1 MAMRA
6 RRVKRT
12 RRRAALDSIPHA
24 PHSLA
29 RMPAVTNPVPKKRTG
44 EPLLWLV
51 ALGVFMQMLDSTIVN
66 TALPAMAAG
75 LGESPLRMQSVVI
88 AYALTMAML
97 IPASGYLADR
107 FGTRRVFFSAIVL
120 FTIGSLLCAY
130 SQTLAQL
137 AASRVVQGIGGAM
150 LLPVGRLAVLRS
162 FPRGEFLR
170 AMSFV
175 TLPGLIGPLI
185 GPTLGGWLV
194 EIASWHWIFLIN
206 IPVGIVAGAATIR
219 LMPDARRDAQR
230 FDAIGYLMLSF
241 SMVAISLALDG
252 LSELGLRHATVL
264 LLMIFGLASFAAYWL
279 HATQVQSPLFSLK
292 LFDVPSYRV
301 GILCN
306 LFSRIGSGSMPFLI
320 PLLFQV
326 GLGFTPLESGMMMVP
341 VALAGMVSKRLVVPL
356 IRELGYRRVLLG
368 NTVLVGLAMAS
379 FALISPAEPPWL
391 RIVQLAL
398 FGLVNSL
405 QFTAM
410 NTITLNDLEGEL
422 ASGGNGLLS
431 MVMMLAT
438 SLGVAAASGLLGAF
452 TGLFGS
458 EHGANA
464 LPAFHAT
471 FACMGAITAVSAV
484 IFWQLAS
491 ECGSPAEPVRVD

>member
-1 MAMRA
+1 
-6 RRVKRT
+6 
-12 RRRAALDSIPHA
+12 
-24 PHSLA
+24 
-29 RMPAVTNPVPKKRTG
+29 MPAAPDAAAPKKRINN
-44 EPLLWLV
+44 PLLWLV

-97 IPASGYLADR
+97 IPASGWLADR
-107 FGTRRVFFSAIVL
+107 FGTKRVFFFAIAT
-120 FTIGSLLCAY
+120 FTLGSMLCAY
-130 SQTLAQL
+130 SQTLREL
-137 AASRVVQGIGGAM
+137 VASRVVQGIGGAM

-170 AMSFV
+170 AMTFV

-206 IPVGIVAGAATIR
+206 LPVGIGAGVATLL
-219 LMPDARRDAQR
+219 LMPDVRGDARR
-230 FDAIGYLMLSF
+230 FDIAGYLMLSF
-241 SMVAISLALDG
+241 SMVAISLSLDG

-264 LLMIFGLASFAAYWL
+264 LLMIFGMASFVAYWL
-279 HATQVQSPLFSLK
+279 HATQTSAPLFSLK

-301 GILCN
+301 GILGN

-326 GLGFTPLESGMMMVP
+326 ALGFSPIESGMQMVP
-341 VALAGMVSKRLVVPL
+341 VAIAGMISKRLILPV
-356 IRELGYRRVLLG
+356 IRELGYRRVLVG
-368 NTVLVGLAMAS
+368 NTLLVGFAMAS
-379 FALISPAEPPWL
+379 FALISADEPTWL
-391 RIVQLAL
+391 RIAQLAF

-410 NTITLNDLEGEL
+410 NAITLNDLEGEL
-422 ASGGNGLLS
+422 ASGGNSLLS
-431 MVMMLAT
+431 MVMMLST
-438 SLGVAAASGLLGAF
+438 SFGVASASGLLATF
-452 TGLFGS
+452 TGLFDIERGT
-458 EHGANA
+458 GV

-471 FACMGAITAVSAV
+471 FVCIGLITATSAV
-484 IFWQLAS
+484 IFWQLDR
-491 ECGSPAEPVRVD
+491 PRRNVVKAEAATRVD

>member
-1 MAMRA
+1 
-6 RRVKRT
+6 
-12 RRRAALDSIPHA
+12 
-24 PHSLA
+24 
-29 RMPAVTNPVPKKRTG
+29 MPAAPDAAPQKRINN
-44 EPLLWLV
+44 PLLWLV

-97 IPASGYLADR
+97 IPASGWLADR
-107 FGTRRVFFSAIVL
+107 FGTKRVFFVAIAT
-120 FTIGSLLCAY
+120 FTLGSMLCAY
-130 SQTLAQL
+130 SQTLREL
-137 AASRVVQGIGGAM
+137 VASRVVQGIGGAM

-170 AMSFV
+170 AMTFV

-206 IPVGIVAGAATIR
+206 LPVGIGAGVATLL
-219 LMPDARRDAQR
+219 LMPDARGDTRR
-230 FDAIGYLMLSF
+230 FDIAGYLMLSF
-241 SMVAISLALDG
+241 SMVAISLSLDG

-264 LLMIFGLASFAAYWL
+264 LLMIFGMASFVAYWL
-279 HATQVQSPLFSLK
+279 HASQVAAPLFSLK

-301 GILCN
+301 GILGN

-326 GLGFTPLESGMMMVP
+326 ALGFSPIESGMQMVP
-341 VALAGMVSKRLVVPL
+341 VAIAGMISKRLILPV
-356 IRELGYRRVLLG
+356 IREFGYRRVL
-368 NTVLVGLAMAS
+368 VGFAMAS
-379 FALISPAEPPWL
+379 FALISADEPTWL
-391 RIVQLAL
+391 RIAQLAF

-410 NTITLNDLEGEL
+410 NTLTLNDLEGAL
-422 ASGGNGLLS
+422 ASGGNSLLS
-431 MVMMLAT
+431 MVMMLST
-438 SLGVAAASGLLGAF
+438 SFGVASASGLLAAF
-452 TGLFGS
+452 TGVFDVRQGP
-458 EHGANA
+458 AA

-471 FACMGAITAVSAV
+471 FVCVGLITSTSAV
-484 IFWQLAS
+484 IFWQLDRPKRNVVKPEA
-491 ECGSPAEPVRVD
+491 ATRVD